1 MKVNNIKL
9 NTLFNRIFID
19 KVVFYLLSLFLF
31 LSVSYYL
38 SLLNKLSLWGDE
50 LWTLSRM
57 SIEYSNLIKPGFL
70 NDASY
75 PLPIAFYKLSAYI
88 LGSGDVSIIVLTN
101 FVNFLFIFLGFLV
114 VRKYFSIEKIT
125 FLLSLI
131 VSTEYF
137 MRMFLELR
145 HYGMILGLCTLIS
158 CFFLR
163 FNLEKEKSIFLLC
176 IFIGLILSLVHP
188 YAGLFVC
195 SIFATMFFLTNS
207 IYQKATLIVGI
218 SFSVLFFLFYAS
230 RSTEGLFIELTFNHV
245 RNTFAF
251 MIPALFLFT
260 VVFYFE
266 FKRKFKGLHKILSM
280 IMPVLISLGVIYT
293 YSFLIHPIYQ
303 ARYFTVFLPLTCLV
317 LVYICAKDFDKVK
330 YPILISC
337 ILTVIFL
344 YGPRS
349 QVPYT
354 NYQALVEESH
364 NEECDGAPIFFNN
377 SRTLKRRNFYEETF
391 NMASRYYSESY
402 RRELKAYDEV
412 LDSIE
417 VLKKNFPECNIY
429 GATGQ
434 GEQEVFAVSI
444 NNELYKRNLN
454 NRLIAKETRVS
465 NCIKPG
471 CGILFSFS
479 QKKKEVLQKNLLH

>member
-1 MKVNNIKL
+1 MKVNNTKL
-9 NTLFNRIFID
+9 NTLFNRIFRD
-19 KVVFYLLSLFLF
+19 KVVFYILSLFLF
-31 LSVSYYL
+31 FSVSYYL

-88 LGSGDVSIIVLTN
+88 IGSGNVGIIVLSNLVN
-101 FVNFLFIFLGFLV
+101 FVFIFLGFWS
-114 VRKYFSIEKIT
+114 VRKHFSVEKIT
-125 FLLSLI
+125 LLLSLI

-145 HYGMILGLCTLIS
+145 HYGMILGLCTLVS
-158 CFFLR
+158 CLFVR
-163 FNLEKEKSIFLLC
+163 FNLEKENSIFLLC
-176 IFIGLILSLVHP
+176 VFIGLILSLVHP
-188 YAGLFVC
+188 YTGLFVC
-195 SIFATMFFLTNS
+195 SIFTTMFFLTNS
-207 IYQKATLIVGI
+207 IYQKGTLITGI
-218 SFSVLFFLFYAS
+218 FFSVLFFLFYAS

-260 VVFYFE
+260 IVFYLE
-266 FKRKFKGLHKILSM
+266 LKKNFKRLRKQLVM
-280 IMPVLISLGVIYT
+280 IMPVLTSLGVIFA

-330 YPILISC
+330 YPILLSC

-354 NYQALVEESH
+354 NYQSLVEESH
-364 NEECDGAPIFFNN
+364 IENCDGAPIFFNN

-391 NMASRYYSESY
+391 NMASHYYSENY
-402 RRELKAYDEV
+402 KRELKSYEEV
-412 LDSIE
+412 LNSIE
-417 VLKKNFPECNIY
+417 VLKKNYPGCNIY
-429 GATGQ
+429 GVTGQ
-434 GEQEVFAVSI
+434 GEQEVFAI
-444 NNELYKRNLN
+444 NINKDLNKRNLN
-454 NRLIAKETRVS
+454 NGLIVKEIRAN

-479 QKKKEVLQKNLLH
+479 QKKKKALQKNLSQ